1 MTQVTT
7 DSNLQDVIHSDVTR
21 ALEEDIGNGDIT
33 AALIPDSQQS
43 TATVISREDAVICGV
58 DWFNEVFNQLDPAII
73 VEWQVADGDKVIS
86 DQILCTIEGPSRAL
100 LSGERAALNFLQTL
114 SATAS
119 ISADYARLV
128 AGTNAKILDTRKTIP
143 GLRRAQKYAVAC
155 GGCHNHRIGLY
166 DAYLIKEN
174 HIAAAGS
181 ITNAVTTAR
190 SLNPDVKIEVEVETL
205 AEVKEALSA
214 AADILLL
221 DNFNLEML
229 RDAVALNNSQA
240 ILEAS
245 GNVTLETVAA
255 IAETGVDTISTGELT
270 KHIRAVDL
278 SMRFDS

>member
-1 MTQVTT
+1 MIQVTT
-7 DSNLQDVIHSDVTR
+7 DSNLHDVIRNDVRR
-21 ALEEDIGNGDIT
+21 ALEEDIGSGDIT

-73 VEWQVADGDKVIS
+73 VQWQVTDGDKVAP
-86 DQILCTIEGPSRAL
+86 DQILCIIEGPSRAL

-119 ISADYARLV
+119 VSANYAGLV
-128 AGTNAKILDTRKTIP
+128 AGTNTKILDTRKTIP
-143 GLRRAQKYAVAC
+143 GLRRAQKYAVTC
-155 GGCHNHRIGLY
+155 GGCHNHRVGLY

-181 ITNAVTTAR
+181 ITKAITTAR
-190 SLNPDVKIEVEVETL
+190 SLNADKKIEVEVENL
-205 AEVKEALSA
+205 AEVREALSA

-221 DNFNLEML
+221 DNFSLEML
-229 RDAVALNNSQA
+229 REAVALNNSQA
-240 ILEAS
+240 TLEAS
-245 GNVTLETVAA
+245 GNVTLETVQA

-270 KHIRAVDL
+270 KHVRAIDL
-278 SMRFDS
+278 SMRFT

>member
-1 MTQVTT
+1 VIQVTR
-7 DSNLQDVIHSDVTR
+7 DSDLYDVIRNDARR
-21 ALEEDIGNGDIT
+21 ALEEDIGSGDIT

-73 VEWQVADGDKVIS
+73 VQWQVADGDIVIS
-86 DQILCTIEGPSRAL
+86 EQILCTIEGPSRAL

-119 ISADYARLV
+119 VSADYARLV
-128 AGTNAKILDTRKTIP
+128 IGKNTRILDTRKTIP
-143 GLRRAQKYAVAC
+143 GLRRAQKYAVTC

-181 ITNAVTTAR
+181 ITNAIKIAR
-190 SLNPDVKIEVEVETL
+190 SLNADKKIEVEVENI

-214 AADILLL
+214 TADILLL
-221 DNFNLEML
+221 DNFTLEML
-229 RDAVALNNSQA
+229 REAVALNNSQA
-240 ILEAS
+240 TLEAS
-245 GNVTLETVAA
+245 GNVTLETVPA

-270 KHIRAVDL
+270 KHVRAIDL
-278 SMRFDS
+278 SMRFK